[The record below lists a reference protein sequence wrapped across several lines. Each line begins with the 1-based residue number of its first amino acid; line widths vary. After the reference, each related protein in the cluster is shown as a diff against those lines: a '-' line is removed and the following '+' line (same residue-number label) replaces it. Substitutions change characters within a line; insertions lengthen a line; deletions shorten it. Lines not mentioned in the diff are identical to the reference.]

1 MEFGGQ
7 AIWAVVITVGVAIL
21 AAGMI
26 YGIMRNRQRTL
37 SERVLTEVE
46 TKREYQREDRDA
58 S

>member
-7 AIWAVVITVGVAIL
+7 AIWAVVITLGVVLL

-26 YGIMRNRQRTL
+26 YGTMRNRQRTL

-46 TKREYQREDRDA
+46 TKREYDREDRDPT
-58 S
+58 